1 MEVEGKTWCD
11 RKLLKFE
18 DICRGRSH
26 SIHHHLVNNDVMA
39 AIDQLKKGTSPFVRD
54 ECNRTALDLAIVL
67 FMGKFHESLCTSLIA
82 DYMHSNGCV
91 SRSSSFTY
99 SDGVGVTFRG
109 KAPFDRSKDPL
120 NVANERSATEESSN
134 SSPFGRRK
142 ARSAIPN
149 KSHSYQHGYKVGAYN
164 RNTAPAPN
172 ALTTRG
178 KNKYE
183 QALLD
188 GRLRRM
194 KALLLF
200 IKTLSINTRLRKYAE
215 KVAKEEIAK
224 LSFPFLYTN
233 TMHMLFKRFSPEHGQ
248 VKKWNIKNPADSR
261 KLVTKILSSNLF
273 GSEVIKFIGNILSCF
288 SSLIG
293 IFGEKVYLQ
302 ESTISQYLLHM
313 SFTFDDEYLFNVVV
327 NKENTFAQKDIF
339 HWDGLINSIS
349 HGKHSFRPY
358 YQPLLYARLNKFF
371 LEKLEQLR
379 DGAKV
384 GKRNH
389 HLANGTN
396 PALNFRGKN
405 VCKNHATYKTNESVP
420 CGGTDRSKRY

>member
-18 DICRGRSH
+18 GICRGRSH
-26 SIHHHLVNNDVMA
+26 SIHHHLVNNDIVA
-39 AIDQLKKGTSPFVRD
+39 AFDQLKKGTSPFVRD

-67 FMGKFHESLCTSLIA
+67 FMAKFNESLCTSLIA
-82 DYMHSNGCV
+82 DYLHSNGCV

-109 KAPFDRSKDPL
+109 QAPLDRSKDSL
-120 NVANERSATEESSN
+120 KVANEISATEESSA
-134 SSPFGRRK
+134 SLSPLPLARRK
-142 ARSAIPN
+142 ARWAIPN
-149 KSHSYQHGYKVGAYN
+149 KSHYYEHGYKMGVYN
-164 RNTAPAPN
+164 KKTKPPPN

-178 KNKYE
+178 KMKYT

-188 GRLRRM
+188 GRLRRI
-194 KALLLF
+194 KALQLF
-200 IKTLSINTRLRKYAE
+200 IKTLSMNTRLRKYAE
-215 KVAKEEIAK
+215 RVAQEEIAK

-273 GSEVIKFIGNILSCF
+273 GSEVIKFMGNILSCF

-293 IFGEKVYLQ
+293 IFGQKVYVQ
-302 ESTISQYLLHM
+302 DSTISQFILHM
-313 SFTFDDEYLFNVVV
+313 SFTFDNEYLFNVVV
-327 NKENTFAQKDIF
+327 NKDNTFAQKDMF
-339 HWDGLINSIS
+339 HWDALINSIS
-349 HGKHSFRPY
+349 HGKHSLRHY

-371 LEKLEQLR
+371 LERLERLR
-379 DGAKV
+379 DGAN
-384 GKRNH
+384 GEKRAVH
-389 HLANGTN
+389 
-396 PALNFRGKN
+396 F
-405 VCKNHATYKTNESVP
+405 
-420 CGGTDRSKRY
+420 GG